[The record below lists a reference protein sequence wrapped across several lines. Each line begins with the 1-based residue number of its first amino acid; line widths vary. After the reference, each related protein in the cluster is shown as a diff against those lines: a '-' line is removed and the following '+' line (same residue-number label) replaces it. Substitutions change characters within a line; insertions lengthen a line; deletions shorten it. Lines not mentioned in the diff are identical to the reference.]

1 VCFKKLFIIL
11 AHAHAHA
18 LFLFR
23 YIVISFF
30 MIKFAVISFPGTN
43 CETESLRAFKRNG
56 MDAELVLWNDPGILN
71 KTRLNEFDGYCIA
84 GGFSYEDRGRSGVVA
99 AQDPIT
105 EILKQEADKGKVI
118 IGICNGAQILVET
131 GLIPGFDNKSLAIAL
146 TWNEMKKGDEIIDTG
161 FYNIWI
167 RLKNIAPKGRCAFN
181 DLDEILHI
189 PMAHGEGRFVVDK
202 DVLKK
207 LEKNDQIVFKY
218 ADEKGKVNPDFPYT
232 PNGATAS
239 IAAICNPA
247 GNVMAIMPHPERD
260 PNGNGNQV
268 FQSIK
273 KWIENKVKTD
283 YKPLGD
289 YECAEDVRKPEKPDL
304 EIFVRLII
312 TDNTERTIEE
322 ALIRKGHNLHLD
334 RYEYFGIKLESGV
347 DVNEAVRKIMAT
359 GELANFNKHH
369 VYIRIGDELFSYEKV
384 KGLHPKDISLS
395 NSVIAC
401 EQKDFV
407 GEAKKARINHHAGSV
422 IKSVN
427 YGILWN
433 MSGADGITVDSVIKS
448 KVLYNP
454 HSMYLLKS

>member
-1 VCFKKLFIIL
+1 
-11 AHAHAHA
+11 
-18 LFLFR
+18 
-23 YIVISFF
+23 

-105 EILKQEADKGKVI
+105 EVLKEEADKGKVI

-131 GLIPGFDNKSLAIAL
+131 GLIPGFDNKGLAIAL
-146 TWNEMKKGDEIIDTG
+146 AWNEMKKGDEIIDTG

-181 DLDEILHI
+181 DLDDILHI

-207 LEKNDQIVFKY
+207 LEKNNQIVFKY
-218 ADEKGKVNPDFPYT
+218 ADEKGKVNPDFPYN

-273 KWIENKVKTD
+273 RWIETKKSAD

-289 YECAEDVRKPEKPDL
+289 YICKEDIRKIELFDL

-322 ALIRKGHNLHLD
+322 ALIRKGYQLHLD

-369 VYIRIGDELFSYEKV
+369 VYIKTKDGVFSYDKAG
-384 KGLHPKDISLS
+384 GLSQKNISFA
-395 NSVIAC
+395 NFVIAADR
-401 EQKDFV
+401 KDFV
-407 GEAKKARINHHAGSV
+407 GEARKEAINHHAGDMV
-422 IKSVN
+422 KAIN

-433 MSGADGITVDSVIKS
+433 MTCADGVVDSVIKS

-454 HSMYLLKS
+454 HSMYLLRS